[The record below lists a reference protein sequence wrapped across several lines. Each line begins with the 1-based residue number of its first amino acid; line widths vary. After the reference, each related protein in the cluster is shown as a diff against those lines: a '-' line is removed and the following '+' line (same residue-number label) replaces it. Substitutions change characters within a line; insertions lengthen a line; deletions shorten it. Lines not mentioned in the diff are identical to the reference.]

1 MSENGEPAKH
11 KSAGFYKW
19 LVVAILA
26 FAYAFSYLDRLIITL
41 MVEPIQSDFDLS
53 KTQMGLLMGTAFA
66 IFYTTCAIPFAWLA
80 DRYNRRNIIIA
91 GITIWCTMTAVCGL
105 AKNYLTLFLARM
117 GVGLGEAALVPS
129 ANSMIADYFEEEQI
143 GRAFA
148 VFAIGI
154 AMGAGLSYIVGS
166 QILAAIGPDNTYTL
180 PIVGEL
186 KGWQFTFFV
195 LGLAGLAIAVLM
207 LIVKEPER
215 KFDEPI
221 ATGETKSGPTLSET
235 LSYFVTHAKVYGPLY
250 IGYACAQTCF
260 YGVGLWTPDL
270 IIGVFKWDVATFGT
284 VYGVMV
290 AVIGSMCAIGGGL
303 ACDKLYSKGI
313 HNAHWVVLVGA
324 ISFIPFYCLI
334 PLAGNGSIAMA
345 ILGITLFGSFAAAA
359 AAPAAIVLSTPNEY
373 RAIATALFFFTINI
387 IGLMLG
393 PLIVGYLTDNVFK
406 SANGL
411 PISMAVLSGVAW
423 ILALLII
430 LTGRKAYSN
439 RIIERHGVGKKSLET
454 SVVA

>member
-1 MSENGEPAKH
+1 MAETNEAAK
-11 KSAGFYKW
+11 KSSFGYYKW
-19 LVVAILA
+19 LIVAILA

-66 IFYTTCAIPFAWLA
+66 IFYTSCAIPFAWLA

-129 ANSMIADYFEEEQI
+129 ANSMIADYFDEDQI

-154 AMGAGLSYIVGS
+154 AMGAGLSYIIGS
-166 QILAAIGPDNTYTL
+166 QILAAIGPTSIYSL
-180 PIVGEL
+180 PVVGEL
-186 KGWQFTFFV
+186 KGWQFTFFI
-195 LGLAGLAIAVLM
+195 LGLAGLSIAVLM
-207 LIVKEPER
+207 LIVKEPKR
-215 KFDEPI
+215 KFDGPAEAI
-221 ATGETKSGPTLSET
+221 EVKSNPSVSQTIT
-235 LSYFVTHAKVYGPLY
+235 YFITHARVYGPLY
-250 IGYACAQTCF
+250 FGYACAQTCF

-270 IIGVFKWDVATFGT
+270 FIGVFEWDVATFGT
-284 VYGVMV
+284 VYGLIV
-290 AVIGSMCAIGGGL
+290 AIIGSVCAVGGGV

-313 HNAHWVVLVGA
+313 HNAHWLVLVGA
-324 ISFIPFYCLI
+324 ICFIPIYCFI
-334 PLAGNGSIAMA
+334 PIAGNGAIVMG
-345 ILGITLFGSFAAAA
+345 ILGVTLFGSFAAAA
-359 AAPAAIVLSTPNEY
+359 AAPAAIVLTTPNEY

-393 PLIVGYLTDNVFK
+393 PLIVGYLADNVFQ

-411 PISMAVLSGVAW
+411 PISMAVLSATAW
-423 ILALLII
+423 VSALMVLF
-430 LTGRKAYSN
+430 TGRKAYSA
-439 RIIERHGVGKKSLET
+439 RILDRHGAANEVTET
-454 SVVA
+454 PAIA